1 MESKQNYLY
10 YDNNYVN
17 NYDNNDYNQTRYN
30 SLEVS
35 FFPELIVLF
44 FFSYTT
50 AMICRCFKGV
60 CFNNNNNNRIYDSDI
75 ESRLIPNV
83 SQIDKKMI
91 SYEELLKDNN
101 DNNCTICLEEFNNDE
116 EIIKLKCNHLFHSK
130 CIDDWI
136 KKNQSCPLCRLNLL

>member
-1 MESKQNYLY
+1 MEYKENYLY
-10 YDNNYVN
+10 YDD
-17 NYDNNDYNQTRYN
+17 NYDDYNQTRYN

-60 CFNNNNNNRIYDSDI
+60 CFNNNSNNSNNRIYNSDI
-75 ESRLIPNV
+75 ESRLIPNL
-83 SQIDKKMI
+83 SQIDKKTI
-91 SYEELLKDNN
+91 SYEELLNDNN
-101 DNNCTICLEEFNNDE
+101 DDDCTICLEEFNNDD
-116 EIIKLKCNHLFHSK
+116 EIVKLKCNHLFHSK

-136 KKNQSCPLCRLNLL
+136 EKNQSCPLCRVNLL

>member
-1 MESKQNYLY
+1 MESKENYLY
-10 YDNNYVN
+10 YVN

-60 CFNNNNNNRIYDSDI
+60 FFNNNNNNNRIYDSDI
-75 ESRLIPNV
+75 EARLIPNL
-83 SQIDKKMI
+83 SQIDKKTI
-91 SYEELLKDNN
+91 SYEELLNN
-101 DNNCTICLEEFNNDE
+101 DEDNDCTICLEEFNNDE
-116 EIIKLKCNHLFHSK
+116 EIIKLKCNHLFHLK

-136 KKNQSCPLCRLNLL
+136 KKNQSCPLCRVNLL

>member
-10 YDNNYVN
+10 YDNNY
-17 NYDNNDYNQTRYN
+17 DNNNYNQTRYN

-60 CFNNNNNNRIYDSDI
+60 CFNNNNNNNNNRIYDSDI

-83 SQIDKKMI
+83 SQIDKKTI
-91 SYEELLKDNN
+91 SYEELLNN
-101 DNNCTICLEEFNNDE
+101 DEDNDCTICLEEFNNDE
-116 EIIKLKCNHLFHSK
+116 EIIKLKCNHLFHLK

-136 KKNQSCPLCRLNLL
+136 KKNQSCPLCRVNLL

>member
-1 MESKQNYLY
+1 MESKENYLY
-10 YDNNYVN
+10 YDN

-50 AMICRCFKGV
+50 AMICRCFKGI

-75 ESRLIPNV
+75 EARLIPNL
-83 SQIDKKMI
+83 SQIDKKTI
-91 SYEELLKDNN
+91 SYEELLNN
-101 DNNCTICLEEFNNDE
+101 DEDNDCTICLEEFNNDE
-116 EIIKLKCNHLFHSK
+116 EIIKLKCNHLFHLK

-136 KKNQSCPLCRLNLL
+136 KKNQSCPLCRVNLL

>member
-17 NYDNNDYNQTRYN
+17 NNQTRYN

-44 FFSYTT
+44 FFSYTS

-60 CFNNNNNNRIYDSDI
+60 CFNNNNNNNRIYDSDI
-75 ESRLIPNV
+75 EARLIPNV
-83 SQIDKKMI
+83 SQIDKKTI
-91 SYEELLKDNN
+91 SYEELLNDNN
-101 DNNCTICLEEFNNDE
+101 DDDCTICLEEFNNDE
-116 EIIKLKCNHLFHSK
+116 EIVKLKCNHLFHLK

-136 KKNQSCPLCRLNLL
+136 EKNQSCPLCRLNLL

>member
-1 MESKQNYLY
+1 MEYKENYLY
-10 YDNNYVN
+10 YDDNNYVN
-17 NYDNNDYNQTRYN
+17 NNQTGYN
-30 SLEVS
+30 SVGYS

-60 CFNNNNNNRIYDSDI
+60 CFNNNNNNNNSNNRIYNSDI
-75 ESRLIPNV
+75 EARIIPNL
-83 SQIDKKMI
+83 SQIDKKTI
-91 SYEELLKDNN
+91 SYEELLNYFNN
-101 DNNCTICLEEFNNDE
+101 YDCTICLEEFNNDE

-136 KKNQSCPLCRLNLL
+136 EKNQSCPLCRINLL

>member
-10 YDNNYVN
+10 YDNNYENN
-17 NYDNNDYNQTRYN
+17 NYDNYNQTEYD
-30 SLEVS
+30 SLGYS

-50 AMICRCFKGV
+50 AMICNCFKGV
-60 CFNNNNNNRIYDSDI
+60 CFNNNNNNNRIYDSDI
-75 ESRLIPNV
+75 EARLIPNL
-83 SQIDKKMI
+83 SQIDKKTI
-91 SYEELLKDNN
+91 SYEELLN
-101 DNNCTICLEEFNNDE
+101 DINCTICLEEFNNDE

-136 KKNQSCPLCRLNLL
+136 KKNQSCPLCRVNLL

>member
-1 MESKQNYLY
+1 MESKENYLY
-10 YDNNYVN
+10 YDNNDVN
-17 NYDNNDYNQTRYN
+17 YNQTRYN

-60 CFNNNNNNRIYDSDI
+60 CFNNNNNNNNNRIYDSDI

-83 SQIDKKMI
+83 SQIDKKTI
-91 SYEELLKDNN
+91 SYEELLNN
-101 DNNCTICLEEFNNDE
+101 DEDNDCTICLEEFNNDE
-116 EIIKLKCNHLFHSK
+116 EIIKLKCNHLFHLK

-136 KKNQSCPLCRLNLL
+136 KKNQSCPLCRVNLL

>member
-17 NYDNNDYNQTRYN
+17 NNYNQTRYN

-75 ESRLIPNV
+75 EARLIPNL
-83 SQIDKKMI
+83 SQIDKKTI
-91 SYEELLKDNN
+91 SYEELLNN
-101 DNNCTICLEEFNNDE
+101 DEDNDCTICLEEFNNDE